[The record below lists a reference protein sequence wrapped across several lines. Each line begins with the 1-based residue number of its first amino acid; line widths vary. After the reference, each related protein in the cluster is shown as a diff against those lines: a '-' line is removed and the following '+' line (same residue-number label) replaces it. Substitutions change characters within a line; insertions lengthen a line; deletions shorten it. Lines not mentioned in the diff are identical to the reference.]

1 MMHARPSWLLPLLM
15 LIVITATIA
24 CGFALTL
31 DGPANFDVPILMWFR
46 NSNDTAQLAGLPWMA
61 QFWLS
66 MTWLGNTTP
75 RLVVAGLAILG
86 LLLLRRWH
94 SALFVTGVL
103 LSGITLSTLIKGW
116 VGRPRPQLVAHLDQ
130 VGSMSFPS
138 GHALNS
144 TLFYLTITLIIA
156 PLLTHRAARRFLYSL
171 AISSPLAI
179 GISRVALGVH
189 WPSDVLASWVI
200 AYCWLGLWVM
210 LAKHYW
216 PKALT

>member
-1 MMHARPSWLLPLLM
+1 MNARPYWLLPLLM
-15 LIVITATIA
+15 LIVIAATIA

-46 NSNDTAQLAGLPWMA
+46 DSNDTAQLAGFTWMT

-94 SALFVTGVL
+94 SALFLTGVL

-130 VGSMSFPS
+130 VSSMSFPS

-144 TLFYLTITLIIA
+144 TLFYLTVTLIIA
-156 PLLTHRAARRFLYSL
+156 PLIIHRTARWFLYGL
-171 AISSPLAI
+171 AISSSLAI

-216 PKALT
+216 PKALS

>member
-1 MMHARPSWLLPLLM
+1 MHARPSWLLPLLM
-15 LIVITATIA
+15 LIVIAATIA

-31 DGPANFDVPILMWFR
+31 DGPANFDVPILLWFR
-46 NSNDTAQLAGLPWMA
+46 DSNDTAQLAGFSWMT

-66 MTWLGNTTP
+66 MTWLGDTTP

-86 LLLLRRWH
+86 LLLLHRWH

-103 LSGITLSTLIKGW
+103 LSGITLSTLTKGW
-116 VGRPRPQLVAHLDQ
+116 VGRPRPQLVIHLDQ

-156 PLLTHRAARRFLYSL
+156 PLLTQRTARWFLYGL

>member
-1 MMHARPSWLLPLLM
+1 MNARPYWLLPLLM
-15 LIVITATIA
+15 LIVIAATIA

-31 DGPANFDVPILMWFR
+31 DGPANFDVPVLMWFR
-46 NSNDTAQLAGLPWMA
+46 DTNNTAQLAGLPWMT

-66 MTWLGNTTP
+66 ITWLGNTTP

-86 LLLLRRWH
+86 LVLLRRWR

-116 VGRPRPQLVAHLDQ
+116 VGRPRPQLVIHLDQ

-156 PLLTHRAARRFLYSL
+156 PLLTQRTARWFLYSL

>member
-1 MMHARPSWLLPLLM
+1 MHTRPSWLLPLLM
-15 LIVITATIA
+15 LIVIAATIA

-31 DGPANFDVPILMWFR
+31 DGPANFDVPILLWFR
-46 NSNDTAQLAGLPWMA
+46 DSNDTAQLAGFSWMT

-66 MTWLGNTTP
+66 MTWLGDTTP

-116 VGRPRPQLVAHLDQ
+116 VCRSRPQLVAHLDQ

-144 TLFYLTITLIIA
+144 TLFYLMVTLIMA
-156 PLLTHRAARRFLYSL
+156 PLLTQRTARWFLYGL
-171 AISSPLAI
+171 AISSSLAI
-179 GISRVALGVH
+179 GISRIALGVH

-200 AYCWLGLWVM
+200 AYCWLGLWVI

-216 PKALT
+216 PKALS

>member
-1 MMHARPSWLLPLLM
+1 MMHARPYWLLPLLM
-15 LIVITATIA
+15 LIIIATTVA

-31 DGPANFDVPILMWFR
+31 DGPANFDAPILLWFR
-46 NSNDTAQLAGLPWMA
+46 DSNDTAQLAGFFWMT

-66 MTWLGNTTP
+66 MTWLGDTTP

-86 LLLLRRWH
+86 LLILRRWH

-116 VGRPRPQLVAHLDQ
+116 VGRPRPQLVAYLDQ

-156 PLLTHRAARRFLYSL
+156 PLLTHRAARWFLYSL

>member
-1 MMHARPSWLLPLLM
+1 MHTRPYWLLPLLM
-15 LIVITATIA
+15 LIVIAATIS
-24 CGFALTL
+24 CGFSLTL
-31 DGPANFDVPILMWFR
+31 NGPANFDAPILLWFR
-46 NSNDTAQLAGLPWMA
+46 DNNDTARLAGLPWMT
-61 QFWLS
+61 QFWLN

-75 RLVVAGLAILG
+75 RLVIAGLAIFG
-86 LLLLRRWH
+86 LLLLRRGRG
-94 SALFVTGVL
+94 ALFVAAVL
-103 LSGITLSTLIKGW
+103 VSGITLSTLIKGW

-130 VGSMSFPS
+130 VSSMSFPS

-144 TLFYLTITLIIA
+144 TLFYLAVTLIIA
-156 PLLTHRAARRFLYSL
+156 PLITHRTARWFLYGL
-171 AISSPLAI
+171 AISSSLAI

>member
-1 MMHARPSWLLPLLM
+1 MHARPSWLLPLLM
-15 LIVITATIA
+15 LIVIAVTIV

-31 DGPANFDVPILMWFR
+31 NGPANFDGPILMWFR
-46 NSNDTAQLAGLPWMA
+46 DSNDTAQLAGFSWMT

-144 TLFYLTITLIIA
+144 TLFYLMVTLIMA
-156 PLLTHRAARRFLYSL
+156 PLLTQRTARWFLYGL
-171 AISSPLAI
+171 AISSSLAI
-179 GISRVALGVH
+179 GISRIALGVH

-216 PKALT
+216 PKALS

>member
-1 MMHARPSWLLPLLM
+1 MNARPYWLLPLVM
-15 LIVITATIA
+15 LIVIAATIA
-24 CGFALTL
+24 CGFALKL
-31 DGPANFDVPILMWFR
+31 YGPASFDVPVLMWFR
-46 NSNDTAQLAGLPWMA
+46 NSNDTTQLAGLPWMT
-61 QFWLS
+61 QFWLG

-75 RLVVAGLAILG
+75 RLVAAGLAILG
-86 LLLLRRWH
+86 LLLFRRWH

-130 VGSMSFPS
+130 VSSMSFPS

-156 PLLTHRAARRFLYSL
+156 PLITHRIARWFLFGL
-171 AISSPLAI
+171 AISSSLAI
-179 GISRVALGVH
+179 GISRVVLGVH

-200 AYCWLGLWVM
+200 AYSWLGLWVI

>member
-1 MMHARPSWLLPLLM
+1 MHARPSWLLPLLM

-31 DGPANFDVPILMWFR
+31 DGPANFDAPILLWFR
-46 NSNDTAQLAGLPWMA
+46 DSNDTVQLAGFSWMT

-66 MTWLGNTTP
+66 MTWLGDTTP

-116 VGRPRPQLVAHLDQ
+116 VGRPRPQLVVHLDQ

-144 TLFYLTITLIIA
+144 TLFYLTVTLIIA
-156 PLLTHRAARRFLYSL
+156 PLVTHRTARWFLYCL

-200 AYCWLGLWVM
+200 AYCWLALWVI

>member
-1 MMHARPSWLLPLLM
+1 MHARPSWLLPLLM

-31 DGPANFDVPILMWFR
+31 DGPANFDAPILLWFR
-46 NSNDTAQLAGLPWMA
+46 DSNDTVQLAGFSWMT

-66 MTWLGNTTP
+66 MTWLGDTTP

-86 LLLLRRWH
+86 LLILRRWH

-116 VGRPRPQLVAHLDQ
+116 VGRPRPQLVAHLDE

-156 PLLTHRAARRFLYSL
+156 PLLTHRAARWFLYSL

>member
-1 MMHARPSWLLPLLM
+1 MNARPYWLLPLLM
-15 LIVITATIA
+15 VIVIAATIA

-31 DGPANFDVPILMWFR
+31 DGPVNFDVPVLMWFR
-46 NSNDTAQLAGLPWMA
+46 DTNNTAQLAGLPWMT

-86 LLLLRRWH
+86 LVLLRRWR

-103 LSGITLSTLIKGW
+103 VSGIALSTLIKGW

-130 VGSMSFPS
+130 VSSMSFPS

-156 PLLTHRAARRFLYSL
+156 PLLTHRTAHWFLYSL
-171 AISSPLAI
+171 AISSSLAI

-200 AYCWLGLWVM
+200 AYSWLGLWVI

-216 PKALT
+216 PKVLT

>member
-1 MMHARPSWLLPLLM
+1 MNARPYWLLPLLM
-15 LIVITATIA
+15 LIVIAATIA

-31 DGPANFDVPILMWFR
+31 DGPVNFDVPVLMWFR
-46 NSNDTAQLAGLPWMA
+46 DTNNTAQLAGLPWMT

-75 RLVVAGLAILG
+75 RLVVASLAILG
-86 LLLLRRWH
+86 LVLLRRWR

-103 LSGITLSTLIKGW
+103 VSGIALSTLIKGW

-130 VGSMSFPS
+130 VSSMSFPS

-156 PLLTHRAARRFLYSL
+156 PLLTIRSAGKAWPENHR
-171 AISSPLAI
+171 
-179 GISRVALGVH
+179 H
-189 WPSDVLASWVI
+189 WPPGSAGGFEPWRWRS
-200 AYCWLGLWVM
+200 G
-210 LAKHYW
+210 
-216 PKALT
+216 

>member
-1 MMHARPSWLLPLLM
+1 MHARPSWLLPLLM

-31 DGPANFDVPILMWFR
+31 DGPANFDAPILLWFR
-46 NSNDTAQLAGLPWMA
+46 DSNDTAQLASFSWMT

-66 MTWLGNTTP
+66 MTWLGDTTP

-86 LLLLRRWH
+86 LLLLHRWH

-103 LSGITLSTLIKGW
+103 LSGITLSTLTKGW

-156 PLLTHRAARRFLYSL
+156 PLLTQRTARWFLYGL

>member
-1 MMHARPSWLLPLLM
+1 MHARPYWLLPLLM
-15 LIVITATIA
+15 LIIIATTVA

-31 DGPANFDVPILMWFR
+31 DGPANFDAPILLWFR
-46 NSNDTAQLAGLPWMA
+46 DSNDTAQLAGFFWMT

-66 MTWLGNTTP
+66 MTWLGDTTP

-86 LLLLRRWH
+86 LLILRRWH

-116 VGRPRPQLVAHLDQ
+116 VGRPRPQLVAHLDE

-156 PLLTHRAARRFLYSL
+156 PLLTHRAARWFLYSL

>member
-1 MMHARPSWLLPLLM
+1 MNARPYWLLPLLM
-15 LIVITATIA
+15 LIVIAATIA

-31 DGPANFDVPILMWFR
+31 DGPANFDVPLLMWFR
-46 NSNDTAQLAGLPWMA
+46 DTNNTAQLAGLPWMT

-66 MTWLGNTTP
+66 ITWLGNTTP

-86 LLLLRRWH
+86 LVLLRRWC

-103 LSGITLSTLIKGW
+103 VSGIVLSTLIKGW

-130 VGSMSFPS
+130 VSSMSFPS

-156 PLLTHRAARRFLYSL
+156 PLLTHRTAHWFLYCL
-171 AISSPLAI
+171 TISSSLAI

-200 AYCWLGLWVM
+200 AYSWLGLWVI

>member
-1 MMHARPSWLLPLLM
+1 MHARPSWLLPLLM
-15 LIVITATIA
+15 LIVIAATIA

-31 DGPANFDVPILMWFR
+31 DGPANFDVPILLWFR
-46 NSNDTAQLAGLPWMA
+46 DSNDTAQLAGFSWMT

-144 TLFYLTITLIIA
+144 TLFYLMVTLIMA
-156 PLLTHRAARRFLYSL
+156 PLLTQRTARWFLYGL
-171 AISSPLAI
+171 AISSSLAI
-179 GISRVALGVH
+179 GISRIALGVH

-200 AYCWLGLWVM
+200 AYCWLALWVI

>member
-1 MMHARPSWLLPLLM
+1 MYARPSRLLPLLM
-15 LIVITATIA
+15 LIVIAATIA
-24 CGFALTL
+24 CGFSLTL

-46 NSNDTAQLAGLPWMA
+46 NSIDTAQLAGLPWMR

-66 MTWLGNTTP
+66 MTWLGDTIP
-75 RLVVAGLAILG
+75 RLVVASLAILG

-156 PLLTHRAARRFLYSL
+156 PLLTHRAARWFLYSL

>member
-1 MMHARPSWLLPLLM
+1 MNARPYWLLPLLM
-15 LIVITATIA
+15 VIVIAATIA

-31 DGPANFDVPILMWFR
+31 DGPANFDVPVLMWFR
-46 NSNDTAQLAGLPWMA
+46 DTNNTAQLAGLPWMT

-66 MTWLGNTTP
+66 ITWLGNTTP

-86 LLLLRRWH
+86 LVLLRRWC

-103 LSGITLSTLIKGW
+103 VSGIALSTLIKGW

-130 VGSMSFPS
+130 VSSMSFPS

-156 PLLTHRAARRFLYSL
+156 PLLTHRTAHWFLYGL
-171 AISSPLAI
+171 AISSSLAI

-200 AYCWLGLWVM
+200 AYSWLGLWVI

-216 PKALT
+216 PQALT